1 MSKKPIRIKRFDK
14 SLPLPE
20 YKTPGAAGFDF
31 YTREEVTIKPGELA
45 LIPLNL
51 AIEVPK
57 GHVVLLVARSSTR
70 KFGLTMI
77 NGVGIM
83 DSDYRGDNDEYHFSA
98 QNFTKKTVTI
108 EKGARIAQ
116 GILVQYHQAKW
127 KEVPKLGNKSRG
139 GFGTTGHK

>member
-1 MSKKPIRIKRFDK
+1 MPKTIRVKRFDK

-20 YKTPGAAGFDF
+20 YQTKGAAGFDF
-31 YTREEVTIKPGELA
+31 YTREAVTIKPNELA

-57 GHVVLLVARSSTR
+57 GHVILLISRSSTR

-77 NGVGIM
+77 NSVGVM
-83 DSDYRGDNDEYHFSA
+83 DSDYIGDGDEYHFSA
-98 QNFTKKTVTI
+98 HNFTKKTVTI
-108 EKGARIAQ
+108 EKGTRIAQ
-116 GILVQYHQAKW
+116 GVLIKYETAKW
-127 KEVPKLGNKSRG
+127 KEVAKLGNKTRG

>member
-1 MSKKPIRIKRFDK
+1 MSKLIRVKRFDK

-20 YKTPGAAGFDF
+20 YHTKGAAGFDF
-31 YTREEVTIKPGELA
+31 YTREKVTIKAGELA

-57 GHVVLLVARSSTR
+57 GHVILLVSRSSTR

-77 NGVGIM
+77 NSVGIM
-83 DSDYRGDNDEYHFSA
+83 DSDYVGDEDEYHFSA

-108 EKGARIAQ
+108 EKGTRIAQ
-116 GILVQYHQAKW
+116 GVLIKYETAKW
-127 KEVPKLGNKSRG
+127 KEVAKLGNKTRG